1 MAIIDTVKKGYMYL
15 KTSSG
20 YTKLLPRTY
29 ASLVSL
35 NDGGTLTVK
44 DQIDSY
50 QSRFIDRQVFFY
62 DDSNLSGSASFS
74 LQNLISDVKYSFIVT
89 VSSSLSNES
98 YKQEITCKL
107 GNTVIGQNGNYYKLT
122 SAFSGICEK
131 GNTINISSYKNGGS
145 WSQFN
150 VRVTCIPFQNT

>member
-1 MAIIDTVKKGYMYL
+1 MAILDTVKKGYMYL

-20 YTKLLPRTY
+20 YTKLLPRTH

-35 NDGGTLTVK
+35 DEGGTVQA
-44 DQIDSY
+44 QIDSY

-62 DDSNLSGSASFS
+62 DDSNISGVVSFS

-89 VSSSLSNES
+89 VSSSLNNES

-122 SAFSGICEK
+122 SAFSGICKK
-131 GNTINISSYKNGGS
+131 GDTISISSYKNGGS
-145 WSQFN
+145 WLQFN

>member
-1 MAIIDTVKKGYMYL
+1 MAILDTVKKGYMYL

-20 YTKLLPRTY
+20 YTKLLPRTH

-35 NDGGTLTVK
+35 DEGGTVQA
-44 DQIDSY
+44 QIDSY

-62 DDSNLSGSASFS
+62 DDSNLSGVASFS
-74 LQNLISDVKYSFIVT
+74 LQNLISDVKYSFIVM
-89 VSSSLSNES
+89 VSSSLSSES

-122 SAFSGICEK
+122 SVFSGICEK

-145 WSQFN
+145 WLQFN

>member
-1 MAIIDTVKKGYMYL
+1 MAILDTVKKGYMYL

-20 YTKLLPRTY
+20 YTKLLPRTH

-35 NDGGTLTVK
+35 DEGGTVQA
-44 DQIDSY
+44 QIDSY

-62 DDSNLSGSASFS
+62 DDSNLSGVASFS

-89 VSSSLSNES
+89 VSSSLSSES
-98 YKQEITCKL
+98 YEQEITCKL
-107 GNTVIGQNGNYYKLT
+107 GNTVIGQNGNYYILT

-131 GNTINISSYKNGGS
+131 GNTIYISSYKNGGS
-145 WSQFN
+145 WSQFD

>member
-1 MAIIDTVKKGYMYL
+1 MAILDTVKKGYMYL

-20 YTKLLPRTY
+20 YTKLLPRTH

-35 NDGGTLTVK
+35 DEGGTVQA
-44 DQIDSY
+44 QIDSY

-131 GNTINISSYKNGGS
+131 GNTIYISSYKNGGS
-145 WSQFN
+145 WSQFD

>member
-1 MAIIDTVKKGYMYL
+1 MAILDTVKKGYMYL

-20 YTKLLPRTY
+20 YTKLLPRTH

-35 NDGGTLTVK
+35 DEGGTVQA
-44 DQIDSY
+44 QIDSY

-62 DDSNLSGSASFS
+62 DDSNLSGVASFS

-89 VSSSLSNES
+89 VSSSLSSES

-131 GNTINISSYKNGGS
+131 GNTISISSYKNGGS
-145 WSQFN
+145 WSQFD

>member
-1 MAIIDTVKKGYMYL
+1 MAILDTVKKGYMYL

-20 YTKLLPRTY
+20 YTKLLPRTH

-35 NDGGTLTVK
+35 DEGGTVQA
-44 DQIDSY
+44 QIDSY

-62 DDSNLSGSASFS
+62 DNSNLSGVASFS

-89 VSSSLSNES
+89 VSSSLSSES
-98 YKQEITCKL
+98 YEQEITCKL

-145 WSQFN
+145 WSQFD

>member
-1 MAIIDTVKKGYMYL
+1 MAILDTVKKGYMYL

-20 YTKLLPRTY
+20 YTKLLPRTH

-35 NDGGTLTVK
+35 DEGGTVQA
-44 DQIDSY
+44 QIDSY

-62 DDSNLSGSASFS
+62 DNSNLSGVASFS

-89 VSSSLSNES
+89 VSSSLSSES

-131 GNTINISSYKNGGS
+131 GNTISISSYKNGGS
-145 WSQFN
+145 WSQFD

>member
-1 MAIIDTVKKGYMYL
+1 MAILDTVKKGYMYL

-20 YTKLLPRTY
+20 YTKLLPRTH

-35 NDGGTLTVK
+35 DEGGTVQA
-44 DQIDSY
+44 QIDSY

-62 DDSNLSGSASFS
+62 DDSNLSGVSTFS

-89 VSSSLSNES
+89 VSSSLSSES
-98 YKQEITCKL
+98 YEQEITCKL

-145 WSQFN
+145 WSQFD

>member
-1 MAIIDTVKKGYMYL
+1 MAILDTVKKGYMYL

-20 YTKLLPRTY
+20 YTKLLPRTH

-35 NDGGTLTVK
+35 DEGGTVQA
-44 DQIDSY
+44 QIDSY

-62 DDSNLSGSASFS
+62 DNSNTSGVASFF

-89 VSSSLSNES
+89 VSSSLNNES

-145 WSQFN
+145 WSQFD

>member
-1 MAIIDTVKKGYMYL
+1 MAILDTVKKGYMYL

-20 YTKLLPRTY
+20 YTKLLPRTH

-35 NDGGTLTVK
+35 DEGGTVQA
-44 DQIDSY
+44 QIDSY

-62 DDSNLSGSASFS
+62 DDSNLSGVSSFS
-74 LQNLISDVKYSFIVT
+74 LQNLISDVKYSFIVM
-89 VSSSLSNES
+89 VSSSLSSES

-131 GNTINISSYKNGGS
+131 GNTISISSYKNGGS

>member
-1 MAIIDTVKKGYMYL
+1 MAILDTVKKGYMYL

-35 NDGGTLTVK
+35 DEGGTVQA
-44 DQIDSY
+44 QIDSY

-62 DDSNLSGSASFS
+62 DDSNLSGVVSFS
-74 LQNLISDVKYSFIVT
+74 LQNLISDVKYSFIVM
-89 VSSSLSNES
+89 VSSSLSSES

>member
-1 MAIIDTVKKGYMYL
+1 MAILDTVKKGYMYL

-20 YTKLLPRTY
+20 YTKLLPRTH

-35 NDGGTLTVK
+35 DEGGTVQA
-44 DQIDSY
+44 QIDSY

-62 DDSNLSGSASFS
+62 DDSNLSGVASLS

-89 VSSSLSNES
+89 VSSSLSSES
-98 YKQEITCKL
+98 YEQEITCKL

-131 GNTINISSYKNGGS
+131 GNTIYISSYKNGGS

>member
-35 NDGGTLTVK
+35 DEGGTVQA
-44 DQIDSY
+44 QIDSY

-62 DDSNLSGSASFS
+62 DDSNLSGVSSFS
-74 LQNLISDVKYSFIVT
+74 LQNLISDVKYSFIVM

>member
-1 MAIIDTVKKGYMYL
+1 MAILDTVKKGYMYL

-20 YTKLLPRTY
+20 YTKLLPRTH

-35 NDGGTLTVK
+35 DEGGTVQA
-44 DQIDSY
+44 QIDSY

-62 DDSNLSGSASFS
+62 DDSNISGVVSFS
-74 LQNLISDVKYSFIVT
+74 LQNLISDVKYSFILT
-89 VSSSLSNES
+89 VSSSLNNES

-122 SAFSGICEK
+122 SAFSGICKK
-131 GNTINISSYKNGGS
+131 GDTISISSYKNGGS
-145 WSQFN
+145 WLQFN

>member
-1 MAIIDTVKKGYMYL
+1 MAILDTVKKGYMYL

-20 YTKLLPRTY
+20 YTKLLPRTH

-35 NDGGTLTVK
+35 DEGGTVQT
-44 DQIDSY
+44 QIDSY

-62 DDSNLSGSASFS
+62 DDSNLSGVASFS

-89 VSSSLSNES
+89 VSSSLSSES
-98 YKQEITCKL
+98 YEQEITCKL

-131 GNTINISSYKNGGS
+131 GNTIYISSYKNGGS
-145 WSQFN
+145 WSQFD

>member
-1 MAIIDTVKKGYMYL
+1 MAILDTVKKGYMYL

-20 YTKLLPRTY
+20 YTKLLPRTH

-35 NDGGTLTVK
+35 DEGGTVQA
-44 DQIDSY
+44 QIDSY

-62 DDSNLSGSASFS
+62 DDSNLSGVSSFS
-74 LQNLISDVKYSFIVT
+74 LQNLISDVKYSFIVM

-107 GNTVIGQNGNYYKLT
+107 GNTVIGKNGNYYKLT

>member
-1 MAIIDTVKKGYMYL
+1 MAILDTVKKGYMYL

-20 YTKLLPRTY
+20 YTKLLPRTH

-35 NDGGTLTVK
+35 DEGGTVQA
-44 DQIDSY
+44 QIDSY

-62 DDSNLSGSASFS
+62 DDSNLSGVSSFS
-74 LQNLISDVKYSFIVT
+74 LQNLISDVKYSFIVM
-89 VSSSLSNES
+89 VSSSLNNES

>member
-1 MAIIDTVKKGYMYL
+1 MAILDTVKKGYMYL

-20 YTKLLPRTY
+20 YTKLLPRTH

-35 NDGGTLTVK
+35 DEGGTVQA
-44 DQIDSY
+44 QIDSY
-50 QSRFIDRQVFFY
+50 KSRFIDRQVFFY
-62 DDSNLSGSASFS
+62 DDSNLSGVASFS
-74 LQNLISDVKYSFIVT
+74 LQNLISDVKYSFIVM
-89 VSSSLSNES
+89 VSSSLSSES

>member
-1 MAIIDTVKKGYMYL
+1 MAILDTVKKGYMYL

-20 YTKLLPRTY
+20 YTKLLPRTH

-35 NDGGTLTVK
+35 DEGGTVQA
-44 DQIDSY
+44 QIDSY

-62 DDSNLSGSASFS
+62 DDSNLSGVASFS

-89 VSSSLSNES
+89 VSSSLSSES

-131 GNTINISSYKNGGS
+131 GNTIYISSYKNGGS
-145 WSQFN
+145 WSQFD

>member
-1 MAIIDTVKKGYMYL
+1 MAILDTVKKGYMYL

-20 YTKLLPRTY
+20 YTKLLPRTH

-35 NDGGTLTVK
+35 DEGGTVQA
-44 DQIDSY
+44 QIDSY

-62 DDSNLSGSASFS
+62 DDLNISGVVSFS

-89 VSSSLSNES
+89 VSSSLNNES

-122 SAFSGICEK
+122 SAFSGICKK
-131 GNTINISSYKNGGS
+131 GDTISISSYKNGGS
-145 WSQFN
+145 WLQFN

>member
-1 MAIIDTVKKGYMYL
+1 MAILDTVKKGYMYL

-20 YTKLLPRTY
+20 YTKLLPRTH

-35 NDGGTLTVK
+35 DEGGTVQAK
-44 DQIDSY
+44 IDSY

-62 DDSNLSGSASFS
+62 DDSNLSGVASFS

-89 VSSSLSNES
+89 VSSSLSSES
-98 YKQEITCKL
+98 YEQEITCKL

-131 GNTINISSYKNGGS
+131 GNTIYISSYKNGGS
-145 WSQFN
+145 WSQFD

>member
-20 YTKLLPRTY
+20 YTKLLPRTH

-35 NDGGTLTVK
+35 DEGGTVQA
-44 DQIDSY
+44 QIDSY

-131 GNTINISSYKNGGS
+131 GNTIYISSYKNGGS

>member
-1 MAIIDTVKKGYMYL
+1 MAILDTVKKGYMYL

-20 YTKLLPRTY
+20 YTKLLPRTH

-35 NDGGTLTVK
+35 DEGGTVQA
-44 DQIDSY
+44 QIDSY

-62 DDSNLSGSASFS
+62 DDSNLSGVASFS
-74 LQNLISDVKYSFIVT
+74 LQNLISDVKYSFIVM
-89 VSSSLSNES
+89 VSSSLSSES

-145 WSQFN
+145 WSQFD

>member
-1 MAIIDTVKKGYMYL
+1 MAILDTVKKGYMYL

-20 YTKLLPRTY
+20 YTKLLPRTH
-29 ASLVSL
+29 ASLVGL
-35 NDGGTLTVK
+35 DEGGTVQA
-44 DQIDSY
+44 QIDSY

-62 DDSNLSGSASFS
+62 DDSNLSGVSTFS

-89 VSSSLSNES
+89 VSSSLSSES
-98 YKQEITCKL
+98 YEQEITCKL

-145 WSQFN
+145 WSQFD

>member
-1 MAIIDTVKKGYMYL
+1 MAILDTVKKGYMYL

-20 YTKLLPRTY
+20 YTKLLPRTH

-35 NDGGTLTVK
+35 DEGGTVQA
-44 DQIDSY
+44 QIDSY

-62 DDSNLSGSASFS
+62 DDSNLSGVSSFS
-74 LQNLISDVKYSFIVT
+74 LQNLVSDVKYSFIVM

>member
-1 MAIIDTVKKGYMYL
+1 MAILDTVKKGYMYL

-20 YTKLLPRTY
+20 YTKLLPRTH

-35 NDGGTLTVK
+35 DEGGTVQA
-44 DQIDSY
+44 QIDSY

-62 DDSNLSGSASFS
+62 DDSNLSGVASFS
-74 LQNLISDVKYSFIVT
+74 LQNLISDVKYSFIVM
-89 VSSSLSNES
+89 VSSSLSSES

>member
-1 MAIIDTVKKGYMYL
+1 MAILDTVKKGYMYL

-20 YTKLLPRTY
+20 YTKLLPRTH

-35 NDGGTLTVK
+35 DEGGTVQA
-44 DQIDSY
+44 QIDSY

-62 DDSNLSGSASFS
+62 DDSNLSGVASFS

-89 VSSSLSNES
+89 VSSSLSSES
-98 YKQEITCKL
+98 YEQEITCKL

-122 SAFSGICEK
+122 STFSGICEK
-131 GNTINISSYKNGGS
+131 GNTIYISSYKNGGS
-145 WSQFN
+145 WSQFD

>member
-1 MAIIDTVKKGYMYL
+1 MAILDTVKKGYMYL

-20 YTKLLPRTY
+20 YTKLLPRTH

-35 NDGGTLTVK
+35 DEGGTVQA
-44 DQIDSY
+44 QIDSY

-62 DDSNLSGSASFS
+62 DDLNLSGSASFS

-131 GNTINISSYKNGGS
+131 GNTIYISSYKNGGS

>member
-1 MAIIDTVKKGYMYL
+1 MAILDTVKKGYMYL

-20 YTKLLPRTY
+20 YTKLLPRTH

-35 NDGGTLTVK
+35 DEGGTVQA
-44 DQIDSY
+44 QIDSY

-62 DDSNLSGSASFS
+62 DDSNLSGVVSFS
-74 LQNLISDVKYSFIVT
+74 LQNLISDVKYSFIVM
-89 VSSSLSNES
+89 VSSSLSSES

>member
-1 MAIIDTVKKGYMYL
+1 MAILDTVKKGYMYL

-20 YTKLLPRTY
+20 YTKLLPRTH

-35 NDGGTLTVK
+35 DEGGTVQA
-44 DQIDSY
+44 QIDSY

-62 DDSNLSGSASFS
+62 DDSNLSGVASFS

-89 VSSSLSNES
+89 VSSSLSSES
-98 YKQEITCKL
+98 YEQEITCKL

-131 GNTINISSYKNGGS
+131 GNTIYISSYKNGGS
-145 WSQFN
+145 WSQFD

>member
-1 MAIIDTVKKGYMYL
+1 MAILDTVKKGYMYL

-20 YTKLLPRTY
+20 YTKLLPRTH

-35 NDGGTLTVK
+35 DEGGTVQA
-44 DQIDSY
+44 QIDSY

-62 DDSNLSGSASFS
+62 DDSNLSGVASFS

-89 VSSSLSNES
+89 VSSSLSGES

-131 GNTINISSYKNGGS
+131 GNTIYISSYKNGGS
-145 WSQFN
+145 WSQFD

>member
-1 MAIIDTVKKGYMYL
+1 MAILDTVKKGYMYL

-20 YTKLLPRTY
+20 YTKLLPRTH

-35 NDGGTLTVK
+35 DEGGTVQA
-44 DQIDSY
+44 QIDSY
-50 QSRFIDRQVFFY
+50 QSRFVDRQVFFY
-62 DDSNLSGSASFS
+62 DDSNLSGAVSFS

-89 VSSSLSNES
+89 VSSSLSSES

-107 GNTVIGQNGNYYKLT
+107 GNTIIGQNGNYYKLT
-122 SAFSGICEK
+122 SVFSGICEK

-150 VRVTCIPFQNT
+150 VRITCIPFQNT

>member
-1 MAIIDTVKKGYMYL
+1 MAILDTVKKGYMYL

-20 YTKLLPRTY
+20 YTKLLPRTH

-35 NDGGTLTVK
+35 DEGGTVQA
-44 DQIDSY
+44 QIDSH
-50 QSRFIDRQVFFY
+50 QSKFIDRQVFFY
-62 DDSNLSGSASFS
+62 DDSNLSGAVSFS

-150 VRVTCIPFQNT
+150 VRITCIPFQNT

>member
-1 MAIIDTVKKGYMYL
+1 MAILDTVKKGYMYL

-20 YTKLLPRTY
+20 YTKLLPRTH

-35 NDGGTLTVK
+35 DEGGTVQA
-44 DQIDSY
+44 QIDSY

-62 DDSNLSGSASFS
+62 DDSNLSGVSSFS
-74 LQNLISDVKYSFIVT
+74 LQNLISDVKYSFIVM